1 MVFSIEPEISGCS
14 VVILGAFNP
23 AIFHTSWL
31 HAVGIESDI
40 SEAIT
45 HVDVVHRDIASF
57 RVDSR
62 NYNVTLDRFALE
74 TSTAPWIA
82 IADIT

>member
-23 AIFHTSWL
+23 AIFHPSWL

-45 HVDVVHRDIASF
+45 HVDVVHRDIPRGLSELQCHA
-57 RVDSR
+57 
-62 NYNVTLDRFALE
+62 
-74 TSTAPWIA
+74 
-82 IADIT
+82 